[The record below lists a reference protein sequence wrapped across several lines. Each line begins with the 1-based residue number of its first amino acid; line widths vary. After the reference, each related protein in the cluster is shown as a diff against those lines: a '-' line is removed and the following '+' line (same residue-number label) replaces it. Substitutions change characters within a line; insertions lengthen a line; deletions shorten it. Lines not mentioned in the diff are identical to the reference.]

1 VRDQRQARRRR
12 RAILR
17 DHGDEFADMNI
28 EVNPDWDATPGD
40 ESLASG
46 NGAGPLGFAGT
57 VHNESVER
65 AAGLATLAGDEF
77 GGGPTVPMVPGGWE
91 SGARQQRPTA

>member
-1 VRDQRQARRRR
+1 VRDQRHARRRR
-12 RAILR
+12 RAIVR
-17 DHGDEFADMNI
+17 DHGDEFADMNV
-28 EVNPDWDATPGD
+28 EVNPDWDAPAGD

-57 VHNESVER
+57 VGNEAVER

-77 GGGPTVPMVPGGWE
+77 GGAPAVPMVPGSWE
-91 SGARQQRPTA
+91 PDTR